1 MRTLA
6 CIKHGAKIMI
16 DFIKAELTGIELLS
30 LLHNP
35 KLNFCREV
43 NTETGELRKTNRH
56 NKEAL
61 ASQNAFYRS
70 LEFEVFDSGTVYL
83 SGSLHKFW
91 NHGGHN
97 FNDFGTDG
105 IREALAELARDFSIT
120 PPQMKIRQLELGVNI
135 IPPYPTK
142 EILPYCFLHG
152 TNPFVWIRNNDEG
165 KYIQSVHSQYIIKI
179 YDKARDAISKGF
191 EVPTPEIMRFE
202 IKFLKLERLKKYD
215 IFTVADLLQYGLDKF
230 VPELAEEWQKV
241 LFYDF
246 TIQSNRPALLN
257 YKNPLYWQDLK
268 ARRSAFYKHKN
279 KLAELTAKH
288 SSNVAK
294 QIENCIRDKGN
305 FLSRGGAQI
314 DPKPTDPNGTIIEN
328 EKQGVGAQIDHLYIP
343 SIRTPQHEPNQKVC
357 IITGINI
364 SMQKDESLML
374 SHTGL
379 KHYFKTDKK
388 VFNELIRRYCP
399 AEFIQSEYVLLIEKT
414 AHAIRCKKTNREI
427 KQKRMYPDN
436 QFRLFAI

>member
-1 MRTLA
+1 
-6 CIKHGAKIMI
+6 MI
-16 DFIKAELTGIELLS
+16 DFIKAELTGIELQS

-43 NTETGELRKTNRH
+43 NTETGEMRKKNRH
-56 NKEAL
+56 NKQAL
-61 ASQNAFYRS
+61 ARQNAFYRG
-70 LEFEVFDSGTVYL
+70 LEFEIFDSGTVYL

-105 IREALAELARDFSIT
+105 IREALDELARDFSIT

-152 TNPFVWIRNNDEG
+152 TNPFIWIRNNDEG

-215 IFTVADLLQYGLDKF
+215 IFTIADLLHYGLDKF

-246 TIQSNRPALLN
+246 TIQSNSSALLN
-257 YKNPLYWQDLK
+257 YKNPLYWQGLK
-268 ARRSAFYKHKN
+268 ERRSAFYKHKN
-279 KLAELTAKH
+279 KLAELTTKH

-305 FLSRGGAQI
+305 FLTRGGAQI
-314 DPKPTDPNGTIIEN
+314 DPKPTDPNDTIIQD
-328 EKQGVGAQIDHLYIP
+328 EKQGEG
-343 SIRTPQHEPNQKVC
+343 T
-357 IITGINI
+357 
-364 SMQKDESLML
+364 
-374 SHTGL
+374 
-379 KHYFKTDKK
+379 
-388 VFNELIRRYCP
+388 
-399 AEFIQSEYVLLIEKT
+399 
-414 AHAIRCKKTNREI
+414 
-427 KQKRMYPDN
+427 
-436 QFRLFAI
+436 